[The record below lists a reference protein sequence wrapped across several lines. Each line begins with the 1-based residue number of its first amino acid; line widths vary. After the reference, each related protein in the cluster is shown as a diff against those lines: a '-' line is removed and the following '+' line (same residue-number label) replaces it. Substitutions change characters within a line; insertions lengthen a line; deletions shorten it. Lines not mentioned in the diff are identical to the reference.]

1 VNQPLSKR
9 KTLLVVGCGAIG
21 GIFAAVLD
29 SVAEVV
35 AYDTNRQHVRAMREH
50 GLRIIGATERVV
62 PIHAVDDAA
71 ELASRTFDAVLF
83 LTKSSAT
90 AGALAA
96 LRPALGGHPILVT
109 LQNGMGN
116 SEVLLGMGG
125 SPVARGITMDAGRY
139 VAPGCVEHLIQG
151 QKTWLGPVRGAVEQI
166 QWLGELLTEAGMA
179 TEVIADPMP
188 AVWSKFVFNCVMNP
202 VGALLL
208 GVNAARYESRDV
220 RDLID
225 DMTEECVTVIRALGG
240 ELGFDP
246 LGYVKQVRTGVVP
259 MSAHAGSMALD
270 IVRGAPTEI
279 DELTGYIVAEGE
291 RLEISVPACK
301 TVYRL
306 VKGLE
311 LAAAARSNP
320 QTREEPQ

>member
-1 VNQPLSKR
+1 MPKR
-9 KTLLVVGCGAIG
+9 KSVLVAGCGAIG
-21 GIFAAVLD
+21 GIFAATLD

-35 AYDTNRQHVRAMREH
+35 ACDTNRQHVRAMREQ
-50 GLRIIGATERVV
+50 GLRITGARERVAR
-62 PIHAVDDAA
+62 IHAVDDAA
-71 ELASRTFDAVLF
+71 ELEGRTFDAVLF

-90 AGALAA
+90 AAALAA
-96 LRPALGGHPILVT
+96 LRPALDGHPLLVT

-116 SEVLLGMGG
+116 SEVLLGMAG
-125 SPVARGITMDAGRY
+125 SPVARGVTMDAGCY
-139 VAPGCVEHLIQG
+139 VAPGCVEHLIEG
-151 QKTWLGPVRGAVEQI
+151 QRTWLGPVRGSVAEI
-166 QWLGELLTEAGMA
+166 RWLGELLTEAGMP
-179 TEVIADPMP
+179 TEVVADPMP

-225 DMTEECVTVIRALGG
+225 DMSGECVSVIRALGG

-246 LGYVKQVRTGVVP
+246 LGYVKQVRAGVVP
-259 MSAHAGSMALD
+259 MSGHAGSMALD
-270 IVRGAPTEI
+270 IARGAPTEI
-279 DELTGYIVAEGE
+279 DELTGYIVAAGE
-291 RLEISVPACK
+291 RLGISVPACK

-311 LAAAARSNP
+311 LAALTRSNP
-320 QTREEPQ
+320 QTREGPQ